1 MSKTIRT
8 PVTDLLGI
16 KYPIILAG
24 MNKAAGPKLAA
35 AVSNNGGLGVI
46 GGVGFTPRILKLQL
60 KVLKKNLDRPGLPF
74 GVDLLLPQVG
84 GSARK
89 TNYDYNK
96 GHLDELI
103 EIIIKSGAKLFVSA
117 VGVPPVQVV
126 DKLHDARILVMN
138 MVGAPKH
145 VPKALKVGVDL
156 ICCQGS
162 EGGGHTGSIATSVL
176 LPRCVDLCKGHNSS
190 LTGRP
195 IYVVA
200 AGGIYDGRGLAMAL
214 SYGAQAV
221 WVGTRFVMSEESGAS
236 LSHKQDILKAKASST
251 KTTLVYT
258 GRPLRLIPNAYT
270 KHWETKQSKL
280 HDGLLKNGIIPAL
293 YDQKNKDLSR
303 FLPFHLTGQVAG
315 CIEDIKPAKL
325 IILEMMAEAIK
336 IFEDMPSRISKL

>member
-1 MSKTIRT
+1 
-8 PVTDLLGI
+8 
-16 KYPIILAG
+16 

-35 AVSNNGGLGVI
+35 TVSNNGGLGVI

-74 GVDLLLPQVG
+74 GVDLLIPQIG

-117 VGVPPVQVV
+117 VGVPSAQVV
-126 DKLHDARILVMN
+126 KKLHNAKILVMN

-156 ICCQGS
+156 ICCQGT
-162 EGGGHTGSIATSVL
+162 EGGGHTGPIATSVL
-176 LPRCVDLCKGHNSS
+176 LPSCVDICNGYQSS

-236 LSHKQDILKAKASST
+236 LSHKKDILEAKVSST

-258 GRPLRLIPNAYT
+258 GRPLRLIPNNYT
-270 KHWETKQSKL
+270 KYWEIKQGKL
-280 HDGLLKNGIIPAL
+280 HDELLKKGIIPAL
-293 YDQKNKDLSR
+293 YDQKNKNTSR
-303 FLPFHLTGQVAG
+303 FQPFHLTGQVAG
-315 CIEDIKPAKL
+315 CIEDIKPAKQ
-325 IILEMMAEAIK
+325 IILEMMAEAIE
-336 IFEDMPSRISKL
+336 IFEKMPSRISKL

>member
-1 MSKTIRT
+1 MVKTIRT
-8 PVTDLLGI
+8 PITDLLGI

-35 AVSNNGGLGVI
+35 TVSNNGGLGVI

-60 KVLKKNLDRPGLPF
+60 KTLKKNLDDIGLPF
-74 GVDLLLPQVG
+74 GVDLLIAQVG

-89 TNYDYNK
+89 TNFDYSK

-103 EIIIKSGAKLFVSA
+103 EIIIDSKAKLFVSA
-117 VGVPPVQVV
+117 VGVPPINVV
-126 DKLHDARILVMN
+126 NRLHQAGIFVMN

-145 VPKALKVGVDL
+145 VSKALNVGVDL

-162 EGGGHTGSIATSVL
+162 EGGGHTGSISTSVL
-176 LPRCVDLCKGHNSS
+176 LPKCVDLCSNHKSKF
-190 LTGRP
+190 TGKSVF
-195 IYVVA
+195 VVA

-221 WVGTRFVMSEESGAS
+221 WVGTRFVMSKESGAS
-236 LSHKQDILKAKASST
+236 LQHKRDILKAKASDT

-258 GRPLRLIPNAYT
+258 GRPLRLIPNNYT
-270 KHWETKQSKL
+270 KYWEIKQGKL
-280 HDGLLKNGIIPAL
+280 HDELLKKGIVPAL
-293 YDQKNKDLSR
+293 YDQKNKDFSR

-315 CIEDIKPAKL
+315 CIEDIKPAKD
-325 IILEMMAEAIK
+325 IILEMMAEAIT
-336 IFEDMPSRISKL
+336 IFEKIPL

>member
-1 MSKTIRT
+1 
-8 PVTDLLGI
+8 LLI
-16 KYPIILAG
+16 
-24 MNKAAGPKLAA
+24 
-35 AVSNNGGLGVI
+35 
-46 GGVGFTPRILKLQL
+46 
-60 KVLKKNLDRPGLPF
+60 
-74 GVDLLLPQVG
+74 PQVG

-96 GHLDELI
+96 GHLGELI

-117 VGVPPVQVV
+117 VGVPPIQVV
-126 DKLHDARILVMN
+126 NRLHEAKILVMN

-176 LPRCVDLCKGHNSS
+176 LPRCVDLCKGFKSS

-221 WVGTRFVMSEESGAS
+221 WVGTRFVMSKESGAS
-236 LSHKQDILKAKASST
+236 FSQTRHFKSKCIWHKNYFS
-251 KTTLVYT
+251 
-258 GRPLRLIPNAYT
+258 
-270 KHWETKQSKL
+270 
-280 HDGLLKNGIIPAL
+280 L
-293 YDQKNKDLSR
+293 YR
-303 FLPFHLTGQVAG
+303 
-315 CIEDIKPAKL
+315 
-325 IILEMMAEAIK
+325 
-336 IFEDMPSRISKL
+336 